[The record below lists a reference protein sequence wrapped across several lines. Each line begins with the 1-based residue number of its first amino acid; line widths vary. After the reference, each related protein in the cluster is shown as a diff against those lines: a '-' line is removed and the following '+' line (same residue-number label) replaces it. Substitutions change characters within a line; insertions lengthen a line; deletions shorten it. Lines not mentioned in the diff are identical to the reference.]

1 MTTNPLV
8 HEVIAF
14 LEQDQLL
21 RPHPLSTF
29 HGAIVERDVHKAFL
43 YLREGVEKALELASA
58 PEEERFEE
66 LLATENYP
74 LWWILDTEK
83 SKIYKIINSDQLLS
97 TNYKDINLQAE
108 YSTLQKRISEL
119 LQRSISSLGLS
130 FPNDSSALFEAVPY
144 LEASLLACAFSRFFA
159 GTQHPFFEKMLQI
172 FFQGGWPYGW
182 RGHYPEGDLLVF
194 APAKDYRVSGVI

>member
-8 HEVIAF
+8 HEIITF

-21 RPHPLSTF
+21 RLRPLSNFRRATIE
-29 HGAIVERDVHKAFL
+29 HNLNTAFL
-43 YLREGVEKALELASA
+43 YMQEGAEKAIEIASD
-58 PEEERFEE
+58 PDEERFEE

-83 SKIYKIINSDQLLS
+83 SNIYKIINSDQLLS
-97 TNYKDINLQAE
+97 TNYKDTNRQAE
-108 YSTLQKRISEL
+108 YSTSQKRISEL

-144 LEASLLACAFSRFFA
+144 LEASLLACAFSRFFV
-159 GTQHPFFEKMLQI
+159 GTQHPFFEKMLQV

-194 APAKDYRVSGVI
+194 VPAKDYRASGVI